1 MSQQPEGAAPAVAPS
16 GSVDASRIDR
26 RRSLDAMHILEDM
39 AGSAAAG
46 RADEWRSQVVQALRD
61 LADAIGEQERTYDDP
76 TGLLAELALE
86 HPRLRTWVR
95 QLRRQWQELAAMTG
109 ALAERLS
116 EADEAAWSPADVRE
130 QLRWLMTSLHHH
142 RAREA
147 DLVFEALTVDL
158 GSGD

>member
-1 MSQQPEGAAPAVAPS
+1 MSQQLEGAASPAAPPD
-16 GSVDASRIDR
+16 SVDASRLDR
-26 RRSLDAMHILEDM
+26 QRSLDAMHILEHM

-46 RADEWRSQVVQALRD
+46 REDAWRSRVVQALRD
-61 LADAIGEQERTYDDP
+61 LAEAIAEQERTYDDP

-95 QLRRQWQELAAMTG
+95 QLRRQWQELATTTG
-109 ALAERLS
+109 VLAERLS
-116 EADEAAWSPADVRE
+116 EADEAAWNPADVRE

-158 GSGD
+158 GAGD